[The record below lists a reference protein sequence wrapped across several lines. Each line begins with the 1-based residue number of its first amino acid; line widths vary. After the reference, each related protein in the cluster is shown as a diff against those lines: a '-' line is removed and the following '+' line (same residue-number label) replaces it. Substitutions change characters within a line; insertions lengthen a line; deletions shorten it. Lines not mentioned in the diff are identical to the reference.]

1 MHFQKNV
8 RPASTATETGT
19 FRLMAV
25 AGQCFSDL
33 YHFTRKED
41 SFMEHLDFI
50 KVDIV
55 EEGIAVV
62 TLNRPPVNA
71 FNLQMYRELHKAVQ
85 FTDDPANNVRCVVV
99 CAEGKMFSPG
109 NDVNDFADDST
120 YQVANYSDVVAEG
133 LDSVMLSKVPVVV
146 AVNGAC
152 AGAGFCIPAVADV
165 VVATEKAKFGITELN
180 VGIIGGAAEAS
191 YCLPPKVVSYMSL
204 TGRMM
209 SARDMEKY
217 SFVHKI
223 VPEEQLMDEAMDI
236 ARAIAAHP
244 PIGLRYS
251 KEVLLKI
258 FEPDVLAE
266 KVEFAAEKNRAHK
279 KTADFKEAVSAF
291 LEKRKPRFQGK

>member
-1 MHFQKNV
+1 
-8 RPASTATETGT
+8 
-19 FRLMAV
+19 
-25 AGQCFSDL
+25 
-33 YHFTRKED
+33 
-41 SFMEHLDFI
+41 MEHLDFI

-71 FNLQMYRELHKAVQ
+71 FNLQMYRELHKAFQ

-223 VPEEQLMDEAMDI
+223 VPEEQLMDRGPWTLPAPSRPIRPSACATPRRSCSKFSSPMSWLK
-236 ARAIAAHP
+236 RWSLP
-244 PIGLRYS
+244 P
-251 KEVLLKI
+251 
-258 FEPDVLAE
+258 
-266 KVEFAAEKNRAHK
+266 K
-279 KTADFKEAVSAF
+279 KTAPTR
-291 LEKRKPRFQGK
+291 KRPTLRRL